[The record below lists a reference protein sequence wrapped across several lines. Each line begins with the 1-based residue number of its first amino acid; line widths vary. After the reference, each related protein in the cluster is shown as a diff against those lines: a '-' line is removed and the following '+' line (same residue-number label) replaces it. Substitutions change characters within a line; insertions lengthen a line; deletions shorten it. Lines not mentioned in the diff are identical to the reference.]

1 MQLYMYKCIKIALR
15 IIRLLFQTPVGVW
28 TGYNFV
34 TKLPVNENALLE
46 VFQKWPSGSEAT
58 ERNMYTYIYIY
69 TYIHFCTW
77 APDVHHMMYDNS

>member
-58 ERNMYTYIYIY
+58 ERNMYTYIYIHTY
-69 TYIHFCTW
+69 TFALGHLMYII
-77 APDVHHMMYDNS
+77 